1 MCGIITEIEESVIKD
16 IRKNGGKLSKEKKDL
31 IYTEYMEC
39 TDRIIKSMRILD
51 KIAEDFN
58 LNSDIVDNK
67 YLDIL
72 NQYEKDT
79 ELKKFLGNI
88 LDRYVYMDL
97 IEFETGFISVERKTI
112 KLLNGIT
119 ILIEIEGGQAK
130 AIGFRE
136 GKQLDKIYEHSLI
149 LNESEKTIL
158 IKKSIEEFKDL

>member
-1 MCGIITEIEESVIKD
+1 
-16 IRKNGGKLSKEKKDL
+16 
-31 IYTEYMEC
+31 
-39 TDRIIKSMRILD
+39 
-51 KIAEDFN
+51 
-58 LNSDIVDNK
+58 
-67 YLDIL
+67 
-72 NQYEKDT
+72 
-79 ELKKFLGNI
+79 
-88 LDRYVYMDL
+88 MDL

-119 ILIEIEGGQAK
+119 ILIEIEGGQAR

>member
-79 ELKKFLGNI
+79 ELKKF
-88 LDRYVYMDL
+88 
-97 IEFETGFISVERKTI
+97 
-112 KLLNGIT
+112 
-119 ILIEIEGGQAK
+119 
-130 AIGFRE
+130 
-136 GKQLDKIYEHSLI
+136 
-149 LNESEKTIL
+149 
-158 IKKSIEEFKDL
+158 

>member
-88 LDRYVYMDL
+88 LDRSVYMDL

-119 ILIEIEGGQAK
+119 ILIEIEGG
-130 AIGFRE
+130 
-136 GKQLDKIYEHSLI
+136 
-149 LNESEKTIL
+149 
-158 IKKSIEEFKDL
+158 